1 MKKVFLSLIAA
12 ATILAACN
20 QNKTTATGDTSDS
33 TAVAAVDSANAP
45 VIQFAVQT
53 YDFGKVNEGT
63 KVNYEYEFTNNGKS
77 PLVISNATASCGCTV
92 PEWPKTPVKPGDKGK
107 IKVTFDS
114 SHKQGLQDKLVTI
127 TANTVPAQTQVHLT
141 GEVVVKDA
149 NKK

>member
-12 ATILAACN
+12 ATILVACN
-20 QNKTTATGDTSDS
+20 QNKTTSTGDTNDS

-53 YDFGKVNEGT
+53 YDFGKVKEGE
-63 KVNYEYEFTNNGKS
+63 KVNFDYEFTNTGKS
-77 PLVISNATASCGCTV
+77 PLVISAAHASCGCTV
-92 PEWPKTPVKPGDKGK
+92 PEWPKTPVKPGEKGK

-114 SHKQGLQDKLVTI
+114 SHKQGIQDKAITV
-127 TANTVPAQTQVHLT
+127 TANTIPAETQVHLT

-149 NKK
+149 NSK